1 MMAGQPD
8 AGEEWIEAEGAD
20 EFECVA
26 CQKSFR
32 SEAAWANH
40 ERSKKHIKEVERL
53 KREMWKEAELM
64 GEKGDDGEEEVEEGD
79 EGGVE
84 EGSVPSRS
92 RSPSPSIVSIDETVE
107 SLDPEPL
114 SKVSREDAPDES
126 EETMTTSEP
135 KTKSKRR
142 KGGIDSSRNHS
153 PERLTKSELKASFL
167 REQLEGD
174 PSAPATLQSG
184 LSDLDD
190 SLSQTTSVA
199 QPQLSKKDIR
209 RAREAAKKA
218 KQEAPKTSEEVCS
231 RKRFNDPVD

>member
-1 MMAGQPD
+1 MAGQPD

-84 EGSVPSRS
+84 EGM
-92 RSPSPSIVSIDETVE
+92 
-107 SLDPEPL
+107 
-114 SKVSREDAPDES
+114 A
-126 EETMTTSEP
+126 
-135 KTKSKRR
+135 
-142 KGGIDSSRNHS
+142 GG
-153 PERLTKSELKASFL
+153 
-167 REQLEGD
+167 
-174 PSAPATLQSG
+174 
-184 LSDLDD
+184 
-190 SLSQTTSVA
+190 VA
-199 QPQLSKKDIR
+199 GG
-209 RAREAAKKA
+209 
-218 KQEAPKTSEEVCS
+218 
-231 RKRFNDPVD
+231 